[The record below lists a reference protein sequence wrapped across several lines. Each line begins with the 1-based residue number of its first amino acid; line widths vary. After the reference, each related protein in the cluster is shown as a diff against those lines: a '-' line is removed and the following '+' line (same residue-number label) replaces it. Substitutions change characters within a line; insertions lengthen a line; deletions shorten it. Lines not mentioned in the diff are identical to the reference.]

1 MLSSATFPL
10 TALHQTK
17 VYFIQGTKEQS
28 LKALLKADP
37 ELGAG
42 TIAPNTPT
50 RSLLSQS
57 PQSVKEVILLN
68 KRSQEQDR

>member
-1 MLSSATFPL
+1 M
-10 TALHQTK
+10 
-17 VYFIQGTKEQS
+17 
-28 LKALLKADP
+28 ALLKADT

-42 TIAPNTPT
+42 TIAANTPT